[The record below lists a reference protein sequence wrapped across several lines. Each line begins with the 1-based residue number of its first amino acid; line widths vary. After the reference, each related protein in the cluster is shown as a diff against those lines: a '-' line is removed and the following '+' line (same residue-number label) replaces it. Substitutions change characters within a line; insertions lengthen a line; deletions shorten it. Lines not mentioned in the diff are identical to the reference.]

1 MKCAKCGRAIP
12 ETANGV
18 GVKLYGGRAEF
29 HFACFGGFLRDGASD
44 ELEKR
49 AWRESTT
56 AQPAAPA
63 AGRARG
69 KRYQDRP
76 E

>member
-12 ETANGV
+12 ETANRV
-18 GVKLYGGRAEF
+18 AVKVYGGRAEF
-29 HFACFGGFLRDGASD
+29 HFACFGGFLREGAAD
-44 ELEKR
+44 ELERR
-49 AWRESTT
+49 AWCESTT
-56 AQPAAPA
+56 AQTAAPA

-69 KRYQDRP
+69 GKFQDEP